1 MVCTMF
7 GYFSFS
13 NLKAFQG
20 WSIKL
25 KLNWLCLQPPWA
37 LALRAMG
44 WNIEFFLLL
53 RFLCVQSTSQP
64 RDGMCVFRAGG
75 WSMAG
80 SPSAKA
86 RIQFNSED
94 RRAALLRRLHA
105 ITVRATQQLL
115 AVWIF
120 LLHFAFALL
129 SSSWAALDFDLIKWT
144 LKGIFSL
151 SISISFDWLPPNG
164 AERWKHISIQLRS
177 RTHHYYAS
185 SHLHYTSKLCSL
197 SVAYWAHAAHVDRF

>member
-53 RFLCVQSTSQP
+53 LVCSIDFSATG
-64 RDGMCVFRAGG
+64 RDVSSELADGRWQEA
-75 WSMAG
+75 AHQQ
-80 SPSAKA
+80 KHE
-86 RIQFNSED
+86 FNSIARN

-105 ITVRATQQLL
+105 ITVRHTA
-115 AVWIF
+115 AAPGSVNF
-120 LLHFAFALL
+120 
-129 SSSWAALDFDLIKWT
+129 SSSFRIRSIIIIMSSTRFRSHQMNIKRNF
-144 LKGIFSL
+144 LSL

-164 AERWKHISIQLRS
+164 TERWKHISIQLRS

-185 SHLHYTSKLCSL
+185 SHLHY
-197 SVAYWAHAAHVDRF
+197 F